1 MMSIIGLPIGLYGY
15 LFPGNI
21 NIMMIDLYRN
31 RKMKLLVISLI
42 AMIVFE
48 TIYCIGTL
56 QFLATIKSSSQLFR
70 SIEIISLIMTLTMG
84 LWMLLEKRKDAN
96 KINKSNIARGFISI
110 IFHPQQIPFWVIIAV
125 VVNPLMNN
133 YNSYGLAFFAISN
146 AIGALLAMIIYM
158 TIGTRLVNFFSINSN
173 SINKSIALVYIG
185 MSVFIGIKL
194 IF

>member
-1 MMSIIGLPIGLYGY
+1 MNIIGLPIGFYGY

-31 RKMKLLVISLI
+31 RKVKLLIISLI

-56 QFLATIKSSSQLFR
+56 QFLATIKSDSKLFFG
-70 SIEIISLIMTLTMG
+70 IEIISLLMTLTMG
-84 LWMLLEKRKDAN
+84 LWMFLEKRKDAH

-125 VVNPLMNN
+125 VINPLMNN
-133 YNSYGLAFFAISN
+133 NNPFRLALFALSN
-146 AIGALLAMIIYM
+146 AVGALLAMAIYI
-158 TIGTRLVNFFSINSN
+158 TIGSRIINFFSINSN

-194 IF
+194 IY

>member
-1 MMSIIGLPIGLYGY
+1 
-15 LFPGNI
+15 
-21 NIMMIDLYRN
+21 
-31 RKMKLLVISLI
+31 MKLLVISLI

-84 LWMLLEKRKDAN
+84 LWMLFEKKKDDH

-125 VVNPLMNN
+125 VINPLMNN
-133 YNSYGLAFFAISN
+133 NNPFGLALFALSN
-146 AIGALLAMIIYM
+146 AVGALLAIAIYI
-158 TIGTRLVNFFSINSN
+158 TIGTRIINFFSINSN

>member
-1 MMSIIGLPIGLYGY
+1 MMNIIGLPIGLYGY

-31 RKMKLLVISLI
+31 KNNKLLVIGLI
-42 AMIVFE
+42 AMVVFE

-56 QFLATIKSSSQLFR
+56 EFLETIKSNSQLFKG
-70 SIEIISLIMTLTMG
+70 IEIISFLMTLTMG
-84 LWMLLEKRKDAN
+84 IWMLLEKKKDAH
-96 KINKSNIARGFISI
+96 KINKSNIIRGFISI
-110 IFHPQQIPFWVIIAV
+110 VFHPQQIPFWVIIAV

-158 TIGTRLVNFFSINSN
+158 TIGTRIVNFFSIKSN

-194 IF
+194 IY